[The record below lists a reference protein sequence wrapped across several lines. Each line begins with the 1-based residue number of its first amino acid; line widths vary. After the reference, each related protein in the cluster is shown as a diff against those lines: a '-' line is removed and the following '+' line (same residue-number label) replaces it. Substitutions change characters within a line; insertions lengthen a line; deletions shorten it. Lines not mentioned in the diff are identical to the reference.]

1 MTSRVAVVTGA
12 ASGMGK
18 AIARHLAQAG
28 NAVALFD
35 VDEPNAAD
43 AAADLVAGGGRAVA
57 YAVDV
62 ADRATVDAAVEKV
75 RRELGAIEIVV
86 TSAGRVRFE
95 PFETITVESWQSV
108 YAVNVLGTFHCI
120 QAAVGDMVSSGWGRI
135 VTISSSSG
143 QEGAHRAAHY
153 ASSKGAV
160 ITLTKALAKEY
171 GSRGITVNNIAPSLI
186 ETPMQRSAQ
195 GAGNIP
201 SAEAMAAR
209 SLLRRLGTVDEI
221 AATCAFLCSDGAGYI
236 TGQVIGV
243 NGGSVL

>member
-1 MTSRVAVVTGA
+1 MSRVAIVTGA
-12 ASGMGK
+12 ASGMGE

-35 VDEPNAAD
+35 IDESNAAR
-43 AAADLVAGGGRAVA
+43 AATDLTASGARAVA

-62 ADRATVDAAVEKV
+62 ADRATVDAAVDKV
-75 RRELGAIEIVV
+75 RRELGPIEVIV
-86 TSAGRVRFE
+86 TSAGRSAFE
-95 PFETITVESWQSV
+95 PFETITEESWQSIF
-108 YAVNVLGTFHCI
+108 AVNVLGTFHCI
-120 QAAVGDMVSSGWGRI
+120 QAAVGDMVTAGRGRI

-143 QEGAHRAAHY
+143 QQGAHRAAHY
-153 ASSKGAV
+153 AASKGAV

-171 GSRGITVNNIAPSLI
+171 GRRGITVNNIAPSLI
-186 ETPMQRSAQ
+186 DTPMQQTAQ
-195 GAGNIP
+195 SAGNIP

-209 SLLRRLGTVDEI
+209 SLLRRLGSVDEV
-221 AATCAFLCSDGAGYI
+221 AATCAFLCSEGAGYI

>member
-1 MTSRVAVVTGA
+1 MTRVAVVTGA
-12 ASGMGK
+12 ASGMGE

-28 NAVALFD
+28 HAVALFD
-35 VDEPNAAD
+35 IDEPKAERVVDSITTTGA
-43 AAADLVAGGGRAVA
+43 RAVA

-62 ADRATVDAAVEKV
+62 ANRASVDAAVAKV
-75 RRELGAIEIVV
+75 RRDLGAIEIVV
-86 TSAGRVRFE
+86 TSAGRSEFE
-95 PFETITVESWQSV
+95 SFDRISTEAWEALF
-108 YAVNVLGTFHCI
+108 AVNVLGTFHCI
-120 QAAVGDMVSSGWGRI
+120 QASIADMVAGGWGRI

-153 ASSKGAV
+153 AASKGAV

-171 GSRGITVNNIAPSLI
+171 GRRGTTVNNIAPSLI
-186 ETPMQRSAQ
+186 ETPMQQAAQ
-195 GAGNIP
+195 TAGNIP
-201 SAEAMAAR
+201 TTEAMAAR
-209 SLLRRLGTVDEI
+209 SLLRRLGTVDEV

>member
-1 MTSRVAVVTGA
+1 VTRVAVVTGA
-12 ASGMGK
+12 ASGMGE
-18 AIARHLAQAG
+18 AIARHLAHAG
-28 NAVALFD
+28 EAVALFD
-35 VDEPNAAD
+35 LDETNAAR
-43 AAADLVAGGGRAVA
+43 VASELAGHGANAVA
-57 YAVDV
+57 YTVDV
-62 ADRATVDAAVEKV
+62 AERATIDAAVDKV
-75 RRELGAIEIVV
+75 RRELGAIGIVV
-86 TSAGRVRFE
+86 TSAGRTGFE
-95 PFETITVESWQSV
+95 PFETITEESWQSIFG
-108 YAVNVLGTFHCI
+108 VNVLGTFHCI
-120 QAAVGDMVSSGWGRI
+120 QACIDDMVTAGWGRI

-186 ETPMQRSAQ
+186 ETPMQEAAER
-195 GAGNIP
+195 AGNIP
-201 SAEAMAAR
+201 SAEAMAKR
-209 SLLRRLGTVDEI
+209 SVLRRLGTVDEV

>member
-1 MTSRVAVVTGA
+1 MSRVAVITGA
-12 ASGMGK
+12 ASGMGE

-35 VDEPNAAD
+35 IDESNARR
-43 AAADLVAGGGRAVA
+43 AAATIVADGGRAVA

-62 ADRATVDAAVEKV
+62 ADRATVDAAVETA
-75 RRELGAIEIVV
+75 RGDLGPIEIIV
-86 TSAGRVRFE
+86 TSAGRSRFE
-95 PFETITVESWQSV
+95 QFETITAESWNSV
-108 YAVNVLGTFHCI
+108 FAVNVLGTFHCI
-120 QAAVGDMVSSGWGRI
+120 QATIDDMVAARWGRV

-143 QEGAHRAAHY
+143 QQGAHRAAHY

-171 GSRGITVNNIAPSLI
+171 GRRGITVNNIAPSLI
-186 ETPMQRSAQ
+186 DTPMQQTASSA
-195 GAGNIP
+195 GSIP

-209 SLLRRLGTVDEI
+209 SLLRRLGTVDEV
-221 AATCAFLCSDGAGYI
+221 AATCTFLCSEGAGYI